1 PGNDP
6 GTSYMRSMRSTTEL
20 HPQAAKPMGV
30 VQRERAYC
38 KKLCSVCVPVSNKK
52 GYLLG
57 GKHSCYRG
65 YSSVVEHLTADQE
78 VLGPNPG
85 APSESIANWVCHS
98 THKEYA
104 KCHLRCF
111 SREAIRFGFSIVC
124 HNCSTRT
131 QINPR
136 AFDQQGWSCFFPYCS
151 SQDGGAVYGA
161 RLKVVYLPQLRYF
174 WSPNGGVGSNPTSDM
189 DF

>member
-78 VLGPNPG
+78 VPGSNPG
-85 APSESIANWVCHS
+85 AAFKTLANRLFHS
-98 THKEYA
+98 MPKQCA
-104 KCHLRCF
+104 KCRQLYF
-111 SREAIRFGFSIVC
+111 SNQAVSFALSIVR
-124 HNCSTRT
+124 N
-131 QINPR
+131 
-136 AFDQQGWSCFFPYCS
+136 
-151 SQDGGAVYGA
+151 
-161 RLKVVYLPQLRYF
+161 
-174 WSPNGGVGSNPTSDM
+174 
-189 DF
+189 